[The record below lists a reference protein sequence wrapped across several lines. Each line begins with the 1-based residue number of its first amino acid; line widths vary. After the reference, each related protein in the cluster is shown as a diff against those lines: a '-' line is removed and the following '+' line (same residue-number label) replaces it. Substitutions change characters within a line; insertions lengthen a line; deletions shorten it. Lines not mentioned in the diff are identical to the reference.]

1 MSTDSDHIR
10 QQFERYE
17 AQRKLYF
24 KRMKE
29 NDARKKRQTQT
40 SGLCLIQSFLSLF
53 LFVFIFVGTGFSR
66 TRSFQVYHH
75 PKFKFLHYQ
84 CPYYTKTGSCSTVFK
99 EGGIKALA
107 QKCNQHRIESCQ

>member
-29 NDARKKRQTQT
+29 NDARKKRQNGGNCIGAT
-40 SGLCLIQSFLSLF
+40 
-53 LFVFIFVGTGFSR
+53 IFFMLLMD
-66 TRSFQVYHH
+66 
-75 PKFKFLHYQ
+75 KI
-84 CPYYTKTGSCSTVFK
+84 
-99 EGGIKALA
+99 IK
-107 QKCNQHRIESCQ
+107 